1 MKIGLIDVD
10 SHNFP
15 NLCLMKLS
23 AYHKAKGHT
32 VEWWNT
38 KERYDL
44 VYKSR
49 VFTDTYSKDT
59 ITVTNA
65 EQVIFGGTGYDTKNR
80 LPPEVEHSYPDYSI
94 YPQFFGIAYGFLS
107 RGCPR
112 NCGFC
117 IVSGK
122 EGRKSVKVADLS
134 EFWKWQ
140 PEIKIMDANLLAC
153 PDHENLIEQL
163 IRSRA
168 WVDFSQG
175 LDIRLVNRDNVSLLN
190 RVRIKAVHFA
200 WDNPDEDLTGYFQRF
215 LDLTAIK
222 SSRQRRVYV
231 LTNYGSTHEQ
241 DLYRVN
247 TLRAIYNFREY
258 LLANGSQPSTVNVRV
273 AAIRA
278 YLNYASDM
286 DISVQSV
293 ALAISQI
300 SPCKTIK
307 KEKPILSDDALA
319 AILSAPPNTKFGV
332 RDRAIL
338 ILLYDTAVRIS
349 ELLNIRLCDIA
360 MESKYPNIFIT
371 GKGNKE
377 RTIQL
382 TAKAVEHLREYILV
396 YHSNSSKEAYL
407 FSTTIKGVTDRMS
420 VGNVQRIIKKYA
432 ALVSE
437 KGVSLP
443 DSVHCHMFRRTRATN
458 LYQDGI
464 AIELVSTVLGHART
478 DTTKSYYAKPSVEQL
493 RDAMES
499 VPTPV
504 SDEAPMWEGNEDEMA
519 RLCGLR

>member
-1 MKIGLIDVD
+1 VSYDLKIGLIDVD

-32 VEWWNT
+32 VEWWNA
-38 KERYDL
+38 KGRYDL

-80 LPPEVEHSYPDYSI
+80 LPPEVEHSS
-94 YPQFFGIAYGFLS
+94 
-107 RGCPR
+107 
-112 NCGFC
+112 
-117 IVSGK
+117 K

-247 TLRAIYNFREY
+247 TLRAMGFDPYVMIYER
-258 LLANGSQPSTVNVRV
+258 PT
-273 AAIRA
+273 
-278 YLNYASDM
+278 
-286 DISVQSV
+286 
-293 ALAISQI
+293 
-300 SPCKTIK
+300 
-307 KEKPILSDDALA
+307 
-319 AILSAPPNTKFGV
+319 APPVTRHLQRWVNNKRLF
-332 RDRAIL
+332 
-338 ILLYDTAVRIS
+338 YAVPRFEDYIPG
-349 ELLNIRLCDIA
+349 R
-360 MESKYPNIFIT
+360 
-371 GKGNKE
+371 KE
-377 RTIQL
+377 
-382 TAKAVEHLREYILV
+382 V
-396 YHSNSSKEAYL
+396 
-407 FSTTIKGVTDRMS
+407 
-420 VGNVQRIIKKYA
+420 
-432 ALVSE
+432 
-437 KGVSLP
+437 
-443 DSVHCHMFRRTRATN
+443 
-458 LYQDGI
+458 
-464 AIELVSTVLGHART
+464 
-478 DTTKSYYAKPSVEQL
+478 
-493 RDAMES
+493 
-499 VPTPV
+499 
-504 SDEAPMWEGNEDEMA
+504 
-519 RLCGLR
+519 

>member
-32 VEWWNT
+32 VEWWNA
-38 KERYDL
+38 KGRYDL

-80 LPPEVEHSYPDYSI
+80 LPPEVEHSSGLFYLPAVFRDCLRLFK
-94 YPQFFGIAYGFLS
+94 PGLS
-107 RGCPR
+107 EKLRVLHC
-112 NCGFC
+112 
-117 IVSGK
+117 SSK

-247 TLRAIYNFREY
+247 TLRAMGFDPYVMIYER
-258 LLANGSQPSTVNVRV
+258 PT
-273 AAIRA
+273 
-278 YLNYASDM
+278 
-286 DISVQSV
+286 
-293 ALAISQI
+293 
-300 SPCKTIK
+300 
-307 KEKPILSDDALA
+307 
-319 AILSAPPNTKFGV
+319 APPVTRHLQRWVNNKRLF
-332 RDRAIL
+332 
-338 ILLYDTAVRIS
+338 YAVPRFEDYIPG
-349 ELLNIRLCDIA
+349 R
-360 MESKYPNIFIT
+360 
-371 GKGNKE
+371 KE
-377 RTIQL
+377 
-382 TAKAVEHLREYILV
+382 V
-396 YHSNSSKEAYL
+396 
-407 FSTTIKGVTDRMS
+407 
-420 VGNVQRIIKKYA
+420 
-432 ALVSE
+432 
-437 KGVSLP
+437 
-443 DSVHCHMFRRTRATN
+443 
-458 LYQDGI
+458 
-464 AIELVSTVLGHART
+464 
-478 DTTKSYYAKPSVEQL
+478 
-493 RDAMES
+493 
-499 VPTPV
+499 
-504 SDEAPMWEGNEDEMA
+504 
-519 RLCGLR
+519 

>member
-1 MKIGLIDVD
+1 MANRKRNIQMKFYVTEDEKRLIDEKMSQLPTRRYGAYLRKMAIDGYIIYTDTADIKAFTKELSAIGRNINQIAKRINAGGPAYQADMDEIRERLDEIPSSCALPFSKQGALQRASFRHIKGVSYDLKIGLIDVD

-247 TLRAIYNFREY
+247 TLRAMGFDPYVMIYER
-258 LLANGSQPSTVNVRV
+258 PT
-273 AAIRA
+273 
-278 YLNYASDM
+278 
-286 DISVQSV
+286 
-293 ALAISQI
+293 
-300 SPCKTIK
+300 
-307 KEKPILSDDALA
+307 
-319 AILSAPPNTKFGV
+319 APPVTRHLQRWVNNKRLF
-332 RDRAIL
+332 
-338 ILLYDTAVRIS
+338 YAVPRFEDYIPG
-349 ELLNIRLCDIA
+349 R
-360 MESKYPNIFIT
+360 
-371 GKGNKE
+371 KE
-377 RTIQL
+377 
-382 TAKAVEHLREYILV
+382 V
-396 YHSNSSKEAYL
+396 
-407 FSTTIKGVTDRMS
+407 
-420 VGNVQRIIKKYA
+420 
-432 ALVSE
+432 
-437 KGVSLP
+437 
-443 DSVHCHMFRRTRATN
+443 
-458 LYQDGI
+458 
-464 AIELVSTVLGHART
+464 
-478 DTTKSYYAKPSVEQL
+478 
-493 RDAMES
+493 
-499 VPTPV
+499 
-504 SDEAPMWEGNEDEMA
+504 
-519 RLCGLR
+519 

>member
-1 MKIGLIDVD
+1 MQRASFRHIKGVSYDLKIGLIDVD

-222 SSRQRRVYV
+222 SSIGIVVAFATGLFGGEQVTVPDV
-231 LTNYGSTHEQ
+231 LGKDQQTAVELIKEAGLEVGTIDQSYNDDVDEGKVAEQ
-241 DLYRVN
+241 
-247 TLRAIYNFREY
+247 TP
-258 LLANGSQPSTVNVRV
+258 NG
-273 AAIRA
+273 
-278 YLNYASDM
+278 
-286 DISVQSV
+286 
-293 ALAISQI
+293 
-300 SPCKTIK
+300 
-307 KEKPILSDDALA
+307 
-319 AILSAPPNTKFGV
+319 NTKKTKGTKV
-332 RDRAIL
+332 NL
-338 ILLYDTAVRIS
+338 AV
-349 ELLNIRLCDIA
+349 C
-360 MESKYPNIFIT
+360 Y
-371 GKGNKE
+371 
-377 RTIQL
+377 
-382 TAKAVEHLREYILV
+382 
-396 YHSNSSKEAYL
+396 
-407 FSTTIKGVTDRMS
+407 
-420 VGNVQRIIKKYA
+420 
-432 ALVSE
+432 
-437 KGVSLP
+437 
-443 DSVHCHMFRRTRATN
+443 
-458 LYQDGI
+458 
-464 AIELVSTVLGHART
+464 
-478 DTTKSYYAKPSVEQL
+478 
-493 RDAMES
+493 
-499 VPTPV
+499 
-504 SDEAPMWEGNEDEMA
+504 
-519 RLCGLR
+519 